1 MGSYQGD
8 RAAPAVM
15 GAADVILDA
24 LASQQLIAPLS
35 DGDPSLDEDG
45 AYAIA
50 WEVHARRVLRGEKP
64 VGRKI
69 GFTNRTLWAEYRV
82 WAPIWGHV
90 YDSTVQSAPAGEARL
105 AVGHLLQP
113 RIEPEIQLHFARTPP
128 LTRDEGA
135 ILDCID
141 WIAQGFEIVQSPF
154 PDWQFRA
161 VDTIAA
167 FALHGALVVGPPIAV
182 AEIEDCAAKLRSFT
196 VVLSRNGVQ
205 QATGGGAN
213 VLDSPLLAFA
223 YLAEVLEQQ
232 SRFGPVQAGE
242 IVSTGTL
249 TAPSTVVPGETWSTT
264 LDGIDLPGLSVSLV

>member
-1 MGSYQGD
+1 MNALMG
-8 RAAPAVM
+8 PAET
-15 GAADVILDA
+15 ILDA
-24 LASQQLIAPLS
+24 FASHRLIGLVS
-35 DGDPSLDEDG
+35 DADPSLDEDG

-50 WEVHARRVLRGEKP
+50 HDIHAHRVLRGEKP

-69 GFTNRTLWAEYRV
+69 GFTNRSIWVEYRV
-82 WAPIWGHV
+82 SAPIWGRV
-90 YDSTVQSAPAGEARL
+90 YDSTVHYAAGGKARL
-105 AVGHLLQP
+105 DVGHLIQP

-167 FALHGALVVGPPIAV
+167 FALHGALVVGPPVAV
-182 AEIEDCAAKLRSFT
+182 AEIENCAAKLRSFT
-196 VVLSRNGVQ
+196 IVLSRNGVQ
-205 QATGGGAN
+205 QTWGGGAN

-223 YLAEVLEQQ
+223 YLAEVLGQQ
-232 SRFGPVQAGE
+232 SRFAPVQSGE

-249 TAPSTVVPGETWSTT
+249 TALQPVAPGETWSTT
-264 LDGIDLPGLSVSLV
+264 LDGIILPGLSVSLV